1 MTEVPDASEALR
13 NLNLELQTSFGEVM
27 ELNGDI
33 ISATRTMAHNLLTI
47 RNAHLE
53 QADHIMEIVKN
64 LAISAQITSELTAD
78 MISAE
83 WGITVDQFMDDQDE
97 EENDEEE

>member
-1 MTEVPDASEALR
+1 MTESNIPDANEALKA
-13 NLNLELQTSFGEVM
+13 LNMQLQQDFGDVM

-33 ISATRTMAHNLLTI
+33 IQATRTMAHNLLVI
-47 RNAHLE
+47 RNGHLE

-64 LAISAQITSELTAD
+64 LAISAQMTSELTAD

-83 WGITVDQFMDDQDE
+83 WGITVEEFVSEDDE
-97 EENDEEE
+97 EEE

>member
-1 MTEVPDASEALR
+1 MTEPIQTPDANEALR
-13 NLNLELQTSFGEVM
+13 ALNLELQTSFGEVM

-33 ISATRTMAHNLLTI
+33 VQATRTMAHNLLVI
-47 RNAHLE
+47 RNGHLE

-64 LAISAQITSELTAD
+64 LAISAQMTSQLTAD

-83 WGITVDQFMDDQDE
+83 WGITIDEFVADEDDEDE
-97 EENDEEE
+97 